1 MNMFDYLEAVKGE
14 TIYDLDLTALDLLL
28 LAELDYIEFDDQ
40 VEADFD
46 RYHSRRLDQ
55 VAAKLDHLT
64 PNPSMSK
71 EHLRLL
77 KEMSQSLR
85 FQSCKVMGYVND
97 IDLEVEKQ
105 FSATTF
111 KLKPDTYVVA
121 FRGTDDSIIGWKEDF
136 HMTYMSQ
143 IPAQATAKN
152 YLQGMLEELPGQVYV
167 TGHSKGG
174 NLAIFAASQL
184 QSDLQE
190 RISLITSFDGPGLH
204 QTVIASDG
212 YQAISHKIERYIPQ
226 GSIVGMM
233 LEIPETAQ
241 IVSSSRINE
250 ISQHN
255 PFYWQIEDTHF
266 LLADKLS
273 ANSLQTDKTLKTWLE
288 TVSDKEKKDFFD
300 LFFGLILDANI
311 HSISGFFEGDSLQ
324 LLSNLLT
331 NAKNMNSQ
339 DKDMLKRI
347 LALFIDLRIQYFKEE
362 LPSFTDFFQKTDEKI
377 KESWANLVKDSE
389 IKRLYNFCSG

>member
-1 MNMFDYLEAVKGE
+1 MNIFDYLTTVKE
-14 TIYDLDLTALDLLL
+14 QTFYDQSLTILDLLL
-28 LAELDYIEFDDQ
+28 LTELAYIDFDGE
-40 VEADFD
+40 VTADFD
-46 RYHSRRLDQ
+46 HYHSQRLDQ
-55 VAAKLDHLT
+55 VATRLDHLT

-71 EHLRLL
+71 DHLRLL

-143 IPAQATAKN
+143 IPAQKMARD
-152 YLQGMLEELPGQVYV
+152 YLRQMLQQLPGQVYV

-184 QSDLQE
+184 ETDLQE

-204 QTVIASDG
+204 TSIIRSAG
-212 YQAISHKIERYIPQ
+212 YAAIRHKIERYIPQ

-241 IVSSSRINE
+241 IVISRRIHG

-255 PFYWQIEDTHF
+255 PFYWQIQGNDF
-266 LLADKLS
+266 LLADRVNS
-273 ANSLQTDKTLKTWLE
+273 DSLQTDKTLKTWLE
-288 TVSDKEKKDFFD
+288 SVSDEEKKIFFD
-300 LFFGLILDANI
+300 LFFGLMLDANI

-331 NAKNMNSQ
+331 NAKNLDSQ
-339 DKDMLKRI
+339 DSDLLKRLI
-347 LALFIDLRIQYFKEE
+347 GLLIDLRFQYFKEE
-362 LPSFTDFFQKTDEKI
+362 LPALPSLPNLFSKAK
-377 KESWANLVKDSE
+377 KEELENSTSPEEAL
-389 IKRLYNFCSG
+389 